1 MQKHTKLTVLAT
13 LGTVALGATLIG
25 AAPALAAGNGNS
37 YERGSLRAEL
47 SQTADVGSCAC
58 ANYVD
63 ADGNGMCDSCGH
75 AAGHAHRGCANY
87 VDVDG
92 DGICSSRGSGNG
104 AGFVDADGDGICDNR
119 GSGAGNS
126 AGYVDAN
133 DDGVCDNYG
142 TSSGVR
148 RGNGSGCAD
157 ADGDGICDNY
167 GSGTGGGHHSR
178 HGGDH
183 HGGGRGHC

>member
-47 SQTADVGSCAC
+47 SQTADVGSRAC

-63 ADGNGMCDSCGH
+63 A
-75 AAGHAHRGCANY
+75 
-87 VDVDG
+87 DG
-92 DGICSSRGSGNG
+92 DGICSSRGSRNG
-104 AGFVDADGDGICDNR
+104 AGFV
-119 GSGAGNS
+119 
-126 AGYVDAN
+126 
-133 DDGVCDNYG
+133 
-142 TSSGVR
+142 
-148 RGNGSGCAD
+148 D